1 MSETISAKNIMSSLK
16 KLAKNTK
23 GSSINELRLILAL
36 ERAVARIEAHPKLS
50 KHLVFKGGF
59 VLLKTINSDR
69 FTRDVDALAIDL
81 SRKQVPKLI
90 EVALSNNL
98 HDGLWFGDITTEDL
112 KDQGPYGGYRFTAAF
127 QIEDPTVKTR
137 PSIKRLS
144 RIHLD
149 VGFGDPIET
158 LPKKQLMISILN
170 IGEPISWSVYPFEY
184 IFAEK
189 LEALFSRGS
198 ANSRAKDIYDMPLIY
213 KQITNQKNLHKAIV
227 RTFNNRK
234 TPIPESFF
242 LVAQEYQLEV
252 MQSSWPS
259 VELLDSKASF
269 DETWADFLKILQLL
283 DSR

>member
-1 MSETISAKNIMSSLK
+1 MSEAISAKNIMSSLM
-16 KLAKNTK
+16 KLVKNTK

-36 ERAVARIEAHPKLS
+36 ERAVARIEAHAKLS
-50 KHLVFKGGF
+50 RHLVFKGGF

-90 EVALSNNL
+90 E
-98 HDGLWFGDITTEDL
+98 
-112 KDQGPYGGYRFTAAF
+112 
-127 QIEDPTVKTR
+127 DPSVKTR
-137 PSIKRLS
+137 PSTKRLS

-158 LPKKQLMISILN
+158 LPKKQVMTSILT

-213 KQITNQKNLHKAIV
+213 KQITNQKNLYKAIV

-242 LVAQEYQLEV
+242 SVAQEYQLEV
-252 MQSSWPS
+252 MRNSWPS
-259 VELLDSKASF
+259 VELLDNKPTF
-269 DETWADFLKILQLL
+269 DKTWADFLKILQAL
-283 DSR
+283 DSSK